1 MKTFLS
7 PVFLFVLCST
17 IAFGQNGVANTPTN
31 SSAANGSANAPGTS
45 GGNVMAA
52 SSDLRIL
59 SPKLDEKIG
68 SSSVDVR
75 YELTNTN
82 ADAAASPTYRVQLD
96 GRDPSET
103 LDTEYNFTGLAP
115 GAHTVTIEL
124 VDANHTPIA
133 GSRAVVH
140 FTTFTPG
147 ANGTTNKSGGTTNG
161 PTSGVQRPRT
171 ESALAPPQVV
181 KANMP
186 LPSRNELPNSGGEL
200 PLLSMV
206 GFGVLVG
213 GVISAMRSR
222 RQ

>member
-1 MKTFLS
+1 MRRLSTALCFFLLS
-7 PVFLFVLCST
+7 VGLSVAQS
-17 IAFGQNGVANTPTN
+17 GVANTPAN
-31 SSAANGSANAPGTS
+31 SNAPNGDAGAS
-45 GGNVMAA
+45 VMAA
-52 SSDLRIL
+52 SSSLRIL
-59 SPKLDEKIG
+59 SPKVGEKIG
-68 SSSVDVR
+68 SSSIDVR
-75 YELTNTN
+75 YEMTNTN

-96 GRDPSET
+96 ERDPSET

-124 VDANHTPIA
+124 VDANHTPIQ
-133 GSRAVVH
+133 GSQAVVH

-147 ANGTTNKSGGTTNG
+147 ANGTSKAGGTTPG
-161 PTSGVQRPRT
+161 PTSSLDQSDGPLAAPR
-171 ESALAPPQVV
+171 VV

-222 RQ
+222 KQ

>member
-1 MKTFLS
+1 MNIHKKCGAMKTLTSVIFFLIFC
-7 PVFLFVLCST
+7 VTVAL
-17 IAFGQNGVANTPTN
+17 GQSGVSNTP
-31 SSAANGSANAPGTS
+31 AAPG
-45 GGNVMAA
+45 GDNVTAA
-52 SSDLRIL
+52 SNSLRIL
-59 SPKLDEKIG
+59 SPKVGEKIG

-96 GRDPSET
+96 SRDPSET

-115 GAHTVTIEL
+115 GAHTVYIEL

-133 GSRAVVH
+133 GSQAVVH
-140 FTTFTPG
+140 FTTFVPG
-147 ANGTTNKSGGTTNG
+147 VNGTTNKSGGTTPG
-161 PTSGVQRPRT
+161 PTSSVQRPHT
-171 ESALAPPQVV
+171 EAALAPPQVV
-181 KANMP
+181 KANLP

-213 GVISAMRSR
+213 GVISAMRAR
-222 RQ
+222 KQ